1 MCYNRSGTWV
11 EANIVETK
19 ALEIDY
25 EALGEVHKFI
35 IWLWDSKN
43 IYGLHSTSTW
53 ITPMMC
59 FKYLGVSIVTC
70 VILLLSSLFVFAPIC
85 KFATEKES
93 VTFFAQFLQ
102 DL

>member
-1 MCYNRSGTWV
+1 
-11 EANIVETK
+11 
-19 ALEIDY
+19 
-25 EALGEVHKFI
+25 
-35 IWLWDSKN
+35 
-43 IYGLHSTSTW
+43 
-53 ITPMMC
+53 MMC